1 MTQLAFREG
10 RLTAELNWTTMILL
24 LNQQEVYMGI
34 SLVEVIWKIIN
45 TIINTYLRVAI
56 SLHDSQHGFRQG
68 GGGTATLESKLAQHL
83 AGIFREPL
91 L

>member
-1 MTQLAFREG
+1 MTRWYAVLSMTQLAFREG

-68 GGGTATLESKLAQHL
+68 GRGGHSHT
-83 AGIFREPL
+83 GV
-91 L
+91 